1 VPKSQQ
7 FLNFNTAIR
16 KYSKIPFPAVNNWFE
31 AFEQLQSLI
40 IQAKGKDKKV
50 IFIDEL
56 SWLDTQKSGCV
67 QALEYF
73 WNSFASARKDIILI
87 VCASATSWLI
97 NKVIKNKGG
106 LHNRVTQQIALQP
119 FTLSETELFL
129 KSRKIECNR
138 KQIIEYYM
146 VMGGVPFYLESIKKS
161 KSVAQNI
168 DALFFA
174 ENAPFKE
181 EFSLLYNSLFQH
193 SEKHIAIIN
202 ALSTKKKGLTRE
214 EILKL
219 LAIADGG
226 SISRILEELEQCGF
240 IRIYNDYRQQ
250 SKNRIYQLVDFY
262 SLFYLN
268 FIAGEKQL
276 PENYWASQMDNPKH
290 RAWSGY
296 SFEQVSMAHIKQIKS
311 KLGISGVTTKVYS
324 WRSRDAACRVSA
336 ETGAQIDLIIQRN
349 DKITNLCEI
358 KFSNKEFVI
367 DKKYD
372 EVLHNKKYTFIE
384 ETGSRD
390 AVHLTMITTYGVK
403 HNAYW
408 NNIQSEITMNDLF
421 V

>member
-1 VPKSQQ
+1 M
-7 FLNFNTAIR
+7 
-16 KYSKIPFPAVNNWFE
+16 PFPAVNNWFE
-31 AFEQLQSLI
+31 AFEQLQSFI
-40 IQAKGKDKKV
+40 VETKSRGKKV

-56 SWLDTQKSGCV
+56 SWLDTQKSGFM

-73 WNSFASARKDIILI
+73 WNSFASARKDIVLI

-97 NKVIKNKGG
+97 NKIIKNKGG

-119 FTLSETELFL
+119 FTLGETELFL

-168 DALFFA
+168 DAMFFA
-174 ENAPFKE
+174 ENAPFKD

-214 EILKL
+214 EILQL
-219 LAIADGG
+219 VAIADGG
-226 SISRILEELEQCGF
+226 SVTRILEELEQCGF

-268 FIAGEKQL
+268 FIANEKQL
-276 PENYWASQMDNPKH
+276 PENYWASQIDNPKH

-296 SFEQVSMAHIKQIKS
+296 SFEQVCLAHVRQIKN

-324 WRSRDAACRVSA
+324 WRSRDVARHVSA
-336 ETGAQIDLIIQRN
+336 DNGAQIDLIIKRN

-358 KFSNKEFVI
+358 KFANKEFVI

-372 EVLHNKKYTFIE
+372 EVLRNKKYTFIE
-384 ETGSRD
+384 ETSSRD

-408 NNIQSEITMNDLF
+408 GNIQSEITMNDLF